1 MTLQDLTENIKKQ
14 LDDSAWFEDIGC
26 PIDVVHASLGLNE
39 EAGEVAGLAK
49 KEVLRGVPK
58 SDEKWLSELG
68 DVLWYL
74 VATIVEKGFT
84 LDQVWEY
91 NCEKLAERRATGMK
105 GDTVWKG

>member
-14 LDDSAWFEDIGC
+14 LDDSAWFGDIGC
-26 PIDVVHASLGLNE
+26 PIDVIHASLGLNE